1 MQRFAEP
8 ADSAST
14 LVGLDRAHLWR
25 PYTARQSQLEVEP
38 LVVTRAEGPWLWDS
52 AGQRYFDGFGSWWV
66 SNLGHQHPRLVAAL
80 RAQSERLCHVSLAG
94 MINEATVD
102 FAARLAA
109 LCPGDLRRVFF
120 SDNGSTAVEV
130 ALKMAHQ
137 YFAQN
142 GQPGRQRVLALSG
155 AFHGDTVGAMS
166 AGDIPEFHRIFADML
181 FAVWRPR
188 DDDFDAAAEALST
201 HLEQQ
206 GDRVAAVIVEPMVQG
221 AGGMRFWS
229 AAHLTRLARATQQ
242 AGALLIVDEVFTGY
256 GRTGPMWASSHAKI
270 LPDIL
275 CTAKGLSGGL
285 LPFAATVASERVFE
299 GFSGDATRALMHGH
313 TFCGNPLGAAVA
325 RAVLDVYEDEQ
336 VLAEAVPK
344 AARIADTFAGFGAN
358 AHLSHPRALGMVA
371 AVDIKGPA
379 GYHAPLGQR
388 VHALARRKGL
398 WLRPLGNTVYITP
411 PLNTPDPDLDFLLA
425 TLEET
430 LDEITRGLS

>member
-1 MQRFAEP
+1 MSFSDPTGVAGR
-8 ADSAST
+8 
-14 LVGLDRAHLWR
+14 LVKLDRAHLWR

-38 LVVTRAEGPWLWDS
+38 LVVARAEGPWLWDAS
-52 AGQRYFDGFGSWWV
+52 GQRYFDGFGSWWV

-80 RAQSERLCHVSLAG
+80 RAQSERLCHASLAG

-102 FAARLAA
+102 FARRLAA
-109 LCPGDLRRVFF
+109 CCPGDLNRVFF

-142 GQPGRQRVLALSG
+142 GQPRRQRVLALSG

-166 AGDIPEFHRIFADML
+166 AGDIPEFQRVFANLL

-188 DDDFDAAAEALST
+188 NDDFEAAAEALSA
-201 HLEQQ
+201 HLDQE
-206 GDRVAAVIVEPMVQG
+206 GDSVAAVIVEPMVQG

-229 AAHLTRLARATQQ
+229 GTHLRRLAAATHR
-242 AGALLIVDEVFTGY
+242 AGALLIADEVFTGY
-256 GRTGPMWASSHAKI
+256 GRTGPMWASAHAQVV
-270 LPDIL
+270 PDIL
-275 CTAKGLSGGL
+275 CTAKGLSGGV
-285 LPFAATVASERVFE
+285 LPFAATVTSERVFE
-299 GFSGDATRALMHGH
+299 GFGGDGTRALMHGH

-325 RAVLDVYEDEQ
+325 RAVLDVYEDEHI
-336 VLAEAVPK
+336 LAEAVPK
-344 AARIADTFAGFGAN
+344 AARIAAAFARFRTH
-358 AHLSHPRALGMVA
+358 AHLTNPRALGMVA
-371 AVDIKGPA
+371 AVEIEGPA

-388 VHALARRKGL
+388 VHVLARRKGL

-411 PLNTPDPDLDFLLA
+411 PLNTTESDLDFLLD

-430 LDEITRGLS
+430 LDEVTRGLN